1 MNPDV
6 EAEWRRTL
14 LDNLRI
20 LVAPKPGW
28 LLYKDW
34 WARTAGDG
42 TIVLCQ
48 KATEDEIARWKAV
61 DLIHA
66 SLTALR

>member
-1 MNPDV
+1 MSPDV

-14 LDNLRI
+14 LDNLRV
-20 LVAPKPGW
+20 LAAPKPGW
-28 LLYKDW
+28 FLYKDW
-34 WARTAGDG
+34 WARTAWDG
-42 TIVLCQ
+42 TTVLCQ

-61 DLIHA
+61 GLIHA